1 MNNHTGRKHINRR
14 EFLIKAGATTV
25 LVGLAGCGPSDA
37 ESRGQHRRGAIER
50 RRRNGSKWGRDGSG
64 WSGYTDGHRCCG

>member
-50 RRRNGSKWGRDGSG
+50 QRLNRGKWRCYGSSWADYADG
-64 WSGYTDGHRCCG
+64 DRCCG